1 MLVIGLTGGVGSG
14 KSTVSQ
20 ILEQEYGAFL
30 IDTDS
35 IGHEVKQPGR
45 EAYEPILELFGKEIL
60 DENGWIDKGKLA
72 ERVFVSEPLLQKLN
86 DLTHPAVIREVERRI
101 LKKRQEGDCSYV
113 VVETALLIESGLN
126 RCCDVIWYVY
136 AAEDIRRKRLRQSR
150 GYSEERIQAVLDR
163 QKTDDEFRQVADVV
177 IENSG
182 EREETRRQIHHYMEQ
197 RQKHPKN
204 PSQDGSGSRNQ
215 EKPGRGE
222 RNGVM

>member
-86 DLTHPAVIREVERRI
+86 ALTHPAVIREVERRI
-101 LKKRQEGDCSYV
+101 SKKRQEGDCPYV
-113 VVETALLIESGLN
+113 VVETALLIESGLI

-136 AAEDIRRKRLRQSR
+136 ATEDIRRKRLRQSR
-150 GYSEERIQAVLDR
+150 GYSEERIQAVLNR

-197 RQKHPKN
+197 R
-204 PSQDGSGSRNQ
+204 
-215 EKPGRGE
+215 
-222 RNGVM
+222 